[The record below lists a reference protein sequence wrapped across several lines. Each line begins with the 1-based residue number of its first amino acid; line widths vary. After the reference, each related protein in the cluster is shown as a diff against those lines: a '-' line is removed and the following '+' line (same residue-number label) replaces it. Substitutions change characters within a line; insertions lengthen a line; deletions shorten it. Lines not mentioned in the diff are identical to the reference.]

1 MDAEKYLSI
10 KKFAETAN
18 VSTQALYKRINK
30 DLKPY
35 LKFEGNVRKLSTK
48 ALSLFAT
55 DQSTLQS
62 VEQVCNQ
69 QENENVIFKLI
80 KSSEEPEEHTK
91 KKPVFEVMLLSLK
104 NQLEIKD
111 NQLIEKDKQL
121 IEKDKQIESITKALL
136 NAQLSA
142 QQAQVLH
149 AGTIKQVAIEE
160 STCATGCKQGFFS
173 KLFSR
178 KH

>member
-111 NQLIEKDKQL
+111 NQLIEKDKQ
-121 IEKDKQIESITKALL
+121 IESITKALL